1 MLEQTRD
8 VDQSVP
14 ESRRPCQTD
23 DRQDPAR
30 GGQRGQPPQARPEV
44 GDVVQH
50 GHRSHHVET
59 TAEIM
64 GQEISEHP
72 IDVYAVPTRLVQNPL
87 IGVDS
92 HNLRYDP
99 LQLPDQQ
106 PIAAADV
113 EGGPGSF
120 GYLPEDRAV
129 VVDVVVPAA

>member
-8 VDQSVP
+8 VDQPVP
-14 ESRRPCQTD
+14 EPRRPRQTD
-23 DRQDPAR
+23 DRQDPTR

-72 IDVYAVPTRLVQNPL
+72 IDVSAVPTRLVQNPL
-87 IGVDS
+87 IGIDA
-92 HNLRYDP
+92 HNLGYDP
-99 LQLPDQQ
+99 LQLPGQQ
-106 PIAAADV
+106 PIAAADI
-113 EGGPGSF
+113 EGV
-120 GYLPEDRAV
+120 RAPL
-129 VVDVVVPAA
+129 DISLRITPW